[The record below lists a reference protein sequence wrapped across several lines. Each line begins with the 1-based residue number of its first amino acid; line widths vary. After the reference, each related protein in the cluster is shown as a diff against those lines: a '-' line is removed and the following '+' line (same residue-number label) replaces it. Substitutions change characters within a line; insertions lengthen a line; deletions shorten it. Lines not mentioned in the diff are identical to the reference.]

1 MGWGRRAG
9 LVAVVLAVLL
19 AVGGI
24 ALARSAP
31 SLRADGP
38 TSVSGT
44 EATGVFRIGDR
55 TVRQVRYDDGG
66 TLRYTF
72 ELTNDDRLPVTVR
85 GLADDQPPSRLFT
98 YTGLTDAGGQAT
110 FRLSPGESAQVT
122 LSLLMGGCETLSAR
136 AGAFV
141 TAVVLR
147 VERAGVLTGLPAGT
161 VTVALPEEL
170 HTGSPREAFCPSS
183 TATSRPPG

>member
-1 MGWGRRAG
+1 MVVG
-9 LVAVVLAVLL
+9 LLL
-19 AVGGI
+19 ALLTAGGI
-24 ALARSAP
+24 AVARSGP
-31 SLRADGP
+31 SLRAEGP

-44 EATGVFRIGDR
+44 EATGVFRIADR

-72 ELTNDDRLPVTVR
+72 ELTNDDRLPVTVH
-85 GLADDQPPSRLFT
+85 GLAPEQPPSRLFT
-98 YTGLTDAGGQAT
+98 YTGVTDDDGHSTVRIASGQSV
-110 FRLSPGESAQVT
+110 RMT

-141 TAVVLR
+141 TEVVLR
-147 VERAGVLTGLPAGT
+147 TERAGMLTRDTT
-161 VTVALPEEL
+161 VTLPEEL